1 MNTDPRLYDMS
12 FWIADDGSGNAP
24 DAYFES
30 VKAKVSEFSGTISH
44 DRRLE
49 KRMLSYPIKKQT
61 NAWWAEMQFT
71 MAPDKLLS
79 FKDSLK
85 YEDKILRKVIT
96 SVIVS
101 KKIRKP
107 RLGPQARQDGS
118 QRIERS
124 PKAKESDVDLDPKL
138 KQILETEKAN

>member
-124 PKAKESDVDLDPKL
+124 PKAKESDVDLDAKL